1 MRIAAGVDVGS
12 TQTKAVIMTD
22 NGDRTILARA
32 LVDTGANVRKAADN
46 AFLLACRNAGIPH
59 TDVGFVVGT
68 GYGRYNISFG
78 NAQLTEISCHARGA
92 QFVCPGTRT
101 VIDMGGQDAKAI
113 SVGSD
118 GQVLDFVMNDKC
130 AAGTGRFLANAADV
144 MGIALDEIGPLSQR
158 ATRPVRIATVCTV
171 FVESDIL
178 SYLAQGKK
186 GEDIMAGVHLA
197 IAKRT
202 LSLARRVPIELDITM
217 TGGVARNIGMVRALE
232 EVLGT
237 KMQVSPD
244 AQFIGAIGAA
254 VFALEKMDQSFE
266 FSTWR
271 PEHAAGSG
279 H

>member
-1 MRIAAGVDVGS
+1 
-12 TQTKAVIMTD
+12 
-22 NGDRTILARA
+22 
-32 LVDTGANVRKAADN
+32 
-46 AFLLACRNAGIPH
+46 
-59 TDVGFVVGT
+59 
-68 GYGRYNISFG
+68 
-78 NAQLTEISCHARGA
+78 
-92 QFVCPGTRT
+92 
-101 VIDMGGQDAKAI
+101 
-113 SVGSD
+113 
-118 GQVLDFVMNDKC
+118 
-130 AAGTGRFLANAADV
+130 
-144 MGIALDEIGPLSQR
+144 MGIGLDEIGPLSQR

-186 GEDIMAGVHLA
+186 GEDIMGGVHLA

-202 LSLARRVPIELDITM
+202 LSLARRVPIEPDITM

-232 EVLGT
+232 EILGT

-244 AQFIGAIGAA
+244 AHFMGAIGAA

-266 FSTWR
+266 SSTWR

>member
-12 TQTKAVIMTD
+12 TQTKAVVMAE
-22 NGDRTILARA
+22 NGSRTIMARA
-32 LVDTGANVRKAADN
+32 LVDTGANVRKAAEI
-46 AFLLACRNAGIPH
+46 AFLAACHNAEIPP
-59 TDVGFVVGT
+59 TEVGFVVGT

-92 QFVCPGTRT
+92 HFVYPSTRT

-113 SVGSD
+113 SVGSE

-144 MGIALDEIGPLSQR
+144 MGIGLDEIGPLSQR
-158 ATRPVRIATVCTV
+158 ATRPVRMATVCTV

-186 GEDIMAGVHLA
+186 GEDIMGGVHLA

-202 LSLARRVPIELDITM
+202 SSLARRVPIEPDITM
-217 TGGVARNIGMVRALE
+217 TGGVARNIGMVKALE
-232 EVLGT
+232 GVLGT
-237 KMQVSPD
+237 KVQVSAD
-244 AQFIGAIGAA
+244 AHFMGAIGAA

-266 FSTWR
+266 SSMWR
-271 PEHAAGSG
+271 PEHATGSG